1 MNDNQAPA
9 SAQDYCLWGEEEFG
23 FKIGLIGTG
32 AGVSAVLDLV
42 ASGHFEEYL
51 PLLKLTAVSNPGPNQ
66 AALIRVHKL
75 EAPIYAAWEEMLDKH
90 PEINLLVELT
100 RGQVRRSQIQAKVGD
115 RVSIIDHHA
124 AIFFCGIHN
133 LFLVSKY
140 SQANLRRRKEL
151 YEAVLDEIQ
160 EDILLLDLHG
170 NVVDMNRNISQR
182 KGASKE
188 ELLGKPCWE
197 VQSFDAGAPFCAQ
210 YDEKCPV
217 RTTLA
222 TREKAEALV
231 TRVGADGRL
240 RYYRVYSYPVRAGR
254 GELTNVLV
262 MRRDITSRTQREKEQ
277 QEKDRFATLGEMA
290 MYLAHEIR
298 NPLFA
303 IAGFAKGLLNQEG
316 LPPKAVEKIHIISE
330 ETQRLDAMLT
340 SILRFT
346 RPSQVALNEVDI
358 SLVVAETLELMQYG
372 YAGRGYEFELNCASG
387 LPKVKADPDMLKQ
400 SLINLLKN
408 ALEAM
413 PQGGLVIVSTGR
425 EEDMVFVRVRDTGV
439 GMNERDIE
447 KAFSPFYTTKRAS
460 NGYGLGLP
468 MIKKMVEEIGGHID
482 LQSQPNAGATVTLY
496 FPPAIEAV
504 TAERTIVSI

>member
-1 MNDNQAPA
+1 MNDSQDPA
-9 SAQDYCLWGEEEFG
+9 SAQGYCLWGEEDFG
-23 FKIGLIGTG
+23 FNIGLIGTG
-32 AGVSAVLDLV
+32 SGVSAVLDLV

-51 PLLKLTAVSNPGPNQ
+51 PLLKLSALSNAGPNQ
-66 AALIRVHKL
+66 GALARVHKL
-75 EAPIYAAWEEMLDKH
+75 EAPVYETWEEMLDKH

-100 RGQVRRSQIQAKVGD
+100 RGQVRRSQLQAKVGD
-115 RVSIIDHHA
+115 RISIIDHHT

-133 LFLVSKY
+133 LFLVSKF

-160 EDILLLDLHG
+160 EDVLLLDLNC

-182 KGASKE
+182 KGLSKE

-197 VQSFDAGAPFCAQ
+197 VQTFDANTPFCLQ
-210 YDEKCPV
+210 FDENCPV

-222 TREKAEALV
+222 TKEKAEALI
-231 TRVGADGRL
+231 TRVGPDGRL

-254 GELTNVLV
+254 GEVANVLV
-262 MRRDITSRTQREKEQ
+262 MRRDITSRTQREKER

-303 IAGFAKGLLNQEG
+303 IGGFAKGLLNQEG
-316 LPPKAVEKIHIISE
+316 LPPKALEKIRIISE
-330 ETQRLDAMLT
+330 ETQRLDSMLT

-346 RPSQVALNEVDI
+346 RPSQVALNEVD
-358 SLVVAETLELMQYG
+358 LGEAVAETLELLQYG
-372 YAGRGYEFELNCASG
+372 YAGRGYEFEIVCAKG

-400 SLINLLKN
+400 SLINLVKN
-408 ALEAM
+408 SLEAM
-413 PQGGLVIVSTGR
+413 PNGGVVNVSTGR
-425 EEDMVFVRVRDTGV
+425 EEDMIFVRVRDTGV

-447 KAFSPFYTTKRAS
+447 KAFSPFYTTKRSS

-468 MIKKMVEEIGGHID
+468 MIKKMVEEIGGRID

-496 FPPAIEAV
+496 FPPSIEAV
-504 TAERTIVSI
+504 SAERTIVSI